1 MCNDSYEVLTAILDS
16 DAELKEKA
24 SDILQAMLKGLIAPD
39 IGNDA
44 ISLIRDC
51 LRLSTIEAI
60 ERLEA
65 LEVEFN
71 TIGS

>member
-16 DAELKEKA
+16 EAEPKEKA
-24 SDILQAMLKGLIAPD
+24 SNILQAMFKGLIEPD
-39 IGNDA
+39 VGNDA

-71 TIGS
+71 VIGS